1 MTSHFLMNLRPWKV
15 VAGGRSVVVH
25 IRTKGVTPRWRRLT
39 QKEVAQQQTMAKR
52 LGAAMLR
59 LPSSSIDRVE
69 MAR

>member
-1 MTSHFLMNLRPWKV
+1 VAAHFFMHLRPWKV

-25 IRTKGVTPRWRRLT
+25 IRTDGITPRWRRLT
-39 QKEVAQQQTMAKR
+39 QKEVRQQQALAKR

-59 LPSSSIDRVE
+59 LPSSAVDRVE

>member
-1 MTSHFLMNLRPWKV
+1 MAAYFLMNLRPWKV
-15 VAGGRSVVVH
+15 ISGNRSVVVH

-39 QKEVAQQQTMAKR
+39 QKEVQQQQAMAKR

-59 LPSSSIDRVE
+59 IPTSAIDKVE

>member
-1 MTSHFLMNLRPWKV
+1 MSAHFMMNLRPWKV
-15 VAGGRSVVVH
+15 VAGGRSIVVH

-39 QKEVAQQQTMAKR
+39 AREVKQQQAMAKR

-59 LPSSSIDRVE
+59 LPASAVDRVE

>member
-1 MTSHFLMNLRPWKV
+1 MSVHFLMNLRPWKV
-15 VAGGRSVVVH
+15 VAGGRSIVVH

-39 QKEVAQQQTMAKR
+39 EREVKQQQAMAKR

-59 LPSSSIDRVE
+59 LPASAVDRVE

>member
-1 MTSHFLMNLRPWKV
+1 MQAHFLMTLRPWKV

-39 QKEVAQQQTMAKR
+39 QREVEQQQVLAKR

-59 LPSSSIDRVE
+59 LPSSAIDRVE